1 MRKPTKTQT
10 IDGRGCSDRLQ
21 QCMLRLL
28 LALGGDDLSE
38 KSFTIG
44 TACKQ
49 CRQGVD
55 MCNDLC
61 YARLV
66 GIFCRLI
73 YLQPG
78 VLYILR
84 LDQR

>member
-1 MRKPTKTQT
+1 
-10 IDGRGCSDRLQ
+10 
-21 QCMLRLL
+21 MLRLL

-73 YLQPG
+73 YLQHFP
-78 VLYILR
+78 LR
-84 LDQR
+84 YDVHTYNHPNPV